1 MVMIM
6 IMEYNGRDEHDHDD
20 DSDRASL
27 PAVCFRKP
35 LSDANRCCVW
45 PVAKECTLFSSASN
59 RGHFPAAFSIQNFD
73 QQKTNYPPGN

>member
-1 MVMIM
+1 MHVWMVMIM

-35 LSDANRCCVW
+35 LSDANRCCV
-45 PVAKECTLFSSASN
+45 
-59 RGHFPAAFSIQNFD
+59 
-73 QQKTNYPPGN
+73 